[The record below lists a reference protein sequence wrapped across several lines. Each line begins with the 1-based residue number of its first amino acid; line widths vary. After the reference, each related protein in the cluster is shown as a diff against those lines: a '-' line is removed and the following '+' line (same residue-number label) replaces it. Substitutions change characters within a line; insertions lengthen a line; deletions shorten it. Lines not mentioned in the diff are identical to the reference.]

1 MIRRMTTANTMVSTT
16 PAMNPPTIPPPI
28 CVVLADSEDDEDTL
42 QLLEDD
48 LTALSS
54 F

>member
-16 PAMNPPTIPPPI
+16 PAMNPQTIPPPI
-28 CVVLADSEDDEDTL
+28 LADSEDDEDTL